1 MSTDKNFEKVAKFLS
16 DNMDTKE
23 RDAFFA
29 WVDEEEDNKQIL
41 DDSTEIWEVAE
52 EVGDF
57 EVNMEAAWGKMDQQI
72 QQKRHLHEAEQ
83 TLTVVSTLRPLLKVA
98 AAVLV
103 LLMAG
108 IWIYDSQLPDTIVST
123 RPTEKTTI
131 GLPDGSE
138 VWLNENS
145 TIKYRKDF
153 QDRVVYLE
161 GEAFFKVAKKEGA
174 TFEIYA
180 ADSKTTVLGTQFN
193 VRAYPSEQFVEVA
206 VEEGKVLVESDKF
219 TESKAIL
226 TKKEYA
232 IYTKASQEVQK
243 AVGTQANAAAWKKR
257 KLDLREARMEQAIIA
272 LERYFSVDIIVENA
286 DILNC
291 NWGKTIGTVSDPDL
305 KDILETIKFTTGTS
319 YKKTGNTQY
328 SLSGEGCE

>member
-57 EVNMEAAWGKMDQQI
+57 EVNIEAAWGKMDQQI

-108 IWIYDSQLPDTIVST
+108 IWIYDSQLPDTTVST
-123 RPTEKTTI
+123 HPM
-131 GLPDGSE
+131 
-138 VWLNENS
+138 EN
-145 TIKYRKDF
+145 T
-153 QDRVVYLE
+153 
-161 GEAFFKVAKKEGA
+161 KV
-174 TFEIYA
+174 
-180 ADSKTTVLGTQFN
+180 
-193 VRAYPSEQFVEVA
+193 
-206 VEEGKVLVESDKF
+206 
-219 TESKAIL
+219 
-226 TKKEYA
+226 
-232 IYTKASQEVQK
+232 
-243 AVGTQANAAAWKKR
+243 
-257 KLDLREARMEQAIIA
+257 
-272 LERYFSVDIIVENA
+272 
-286 DILNC
+286 
-291 NWGKTIGTVSDPDL
+291 
-305 KDILETIKFTTGTS
+305 
-319 YKKTGNTQY
+319 
-328 SLSGEGCE
+328 